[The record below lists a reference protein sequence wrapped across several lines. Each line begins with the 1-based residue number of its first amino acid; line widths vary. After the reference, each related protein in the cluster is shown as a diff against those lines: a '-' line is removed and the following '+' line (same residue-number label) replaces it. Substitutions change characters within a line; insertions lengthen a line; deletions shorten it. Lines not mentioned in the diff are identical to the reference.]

1 MFGRGQTVVIRG
13 KANVAHYG
21 KSIHLLQ
28 YHDYFS
34 GLKYIEDADTIG
46 NDGYFELHTQTKLT
60 KPVFLKIGNLSG
72 KLYIKPDYV
81 YGVTFPGIPDAMD
94 YRSEGEV
101 SVDIGIIGADSTELN
116 AQVIDFSDQYN
127 TVFMSKK
134 AEFLSRA
141 KIIKRIDSLTLIC
154 QKRYKNSKDP
164 YFKSYVAYSLAALNV
179 NVGRGFDFMMSNY
192 IRNKP
197 IDYNHYEYADF
208 FNACFKGY
216 LTNLAS
222 MKPGKTLYNII
233 NVQASYSQLN
243 TFAKSS
249 KYLQNDTLR
258 ELVIIRNLWDF
269 YYSSEFVPEAVATIL
284 GQIQNATLIEEHR
297 QITTNMLLHMNRMR
311 VGDEAP
317 DFYART
323 RSGTAVAMNQF
334 KKQWIYLNFFSV
346 SNPGSLRE
354 MSKIAEVKKKFGDK
368 VVFISVCVDDSLKTY
383 REYLLKNPKYDW
395 NIWYY
400 KADNVTKTA
409 KDAYQVV
416 GKEAYFLINNYG
428 NLAQSPAL
436 SPSQGIEYKL
446 GQLFKPKRSGRKTGI
461 R

>member
-1 MFGRGQTVVIRG
+1 MFGRGQTVVIKG

-34 GLKYIEDADTIG
+34 GLKYIEDSDTIG

-164 YFKSYVAYSLAALNV
+164 YFKS
-179 NVGRGFDFMMSNY
+179 
-192 IRNKP
+192 
-197 IDYNHYEYADF
+197 
-208 FNACFKGY
+208 
-216 LTNLAS
+216 
-222 MKPGKTLYNII
+222 
-233 NVQASYSQLN
+233 
-243 TFAKSS
+243 
-249 KYLQNDTLR
+249 
-258 ELVIIRNLWDF
+258 
-269 YYSSEFVPEAVATIL
+269 
-284 GQIQNATLIEEHR
+284 
-297 QITTNMLLHMNRMR
+297 LLPTVWQH
-311 VGDEAP
+311 
-317 DFYART
+317 
-323 RSGTAVAMNQF
+323 
-334 KKQWIYLNFFSV
+334 
-346 SNPGSLRE
+346 
-354 MSKIAEVKKKFGDK
+354 
-368 VVFISVCVDDSLKTY
+368 
-383 REYLLKNPKYDW
+383 
-395 NIWYY
+395 
-400 KADNVTKTA
+400 
-409 KDAYQVV
+409 
-416 GKEAYFLINNYG
+416 
-428 NLAQSPAL
+428 
-436 SPSQGIEYKL
+436 
-446 GQLFKPKRSGRKTGI
+446 
-461 R
+461 